1 MPYPPSDSTQSIDE
15 LEKQLLATWKNER
28 LFTRVSDATRYGPP
42 FIFFEGPPTANGR
55 PGIHHVFSRTL
66 KDLVCRY
73 HAMLGQGVTRIA
85 GWDTHGLPVEI
96 EVEKSLNIS
105 GKRQIEAYGIERF
118 NKLCRDSVFKYKT
131 DWESLSDRIGYWLDY
146 EHPYVTYSNAYIE
159 TVWWLLKRLYE
170 KTLLYRGHKVLP
182 YCPRCG
188 TALSSHEVAQ
198 GYETVQTNS
207 VYVTFPIVSRD
218 GDTPRELVIWTTTP
232 WTLLSNVAVA
242 VHPDIEYGEY
252 ALADQS
258 GNVVHYIAA
267 AARAGDVHV
276 HGRPLNQGTRVATYS
291 GRDLVGRKYVRPLDV
306 VPLPREGQHSVV
318 VAGSFVTVDEG
329 TGLVHMAPAFGA
341 DDYASGQQNG
351 LAFVNPVAPDG
362 TFRDI
367 RWPELEGKLVT
378 DKETN
383 RLIIERLKHDGRWL
397 ETRPYTHSYPHCWR
411 CDSPLIYYARSS
423 WFVRTTAM
431 KTRMLE
437 INAEIDWHPPETG
450 AGRFGEWLENNV
462 DWALSRDRYWGTPLN
477 VWECDRDR
485 EHREVIGSYEE
496 LAQRWG
502 KALPDDF
509 DPHKPYIDAYTW
521 RCRNCAGGGGTMR
534 RVNEVIDAWFD
545 SGSMPYAQWHYPFE
559 HQADF
564 KAHFP
569 ADYICEGVDQ
579 TRGWFY
585 SLLAIGVTAFDAP
598 VYKHVIVNEHV
609 LDVHGQ
615 KMSKSRGNVVDP
627 WQVIGAHGADA
638 VRLYLLGQSQVWLP
652 KRFDERQIPE
662 VSGGF
667 LNTLRSTY
675 DFFRRYA
682 QDWNPPAEEDAT
694 PPTERPAAD
703 RWLLA
708 RLDEVVA
715 SVRQSWSAYD
725 VTAGVRAIM
734 DFVGEDLSRW
744 YIRRNRP
751 RFWAPDRATDPI
763 ALETL
768 HEALVAAVRLLAPA
782 APFIADWVHRALTGT
797 SVHLA
802 PFPVDRGYREPELL
816 SAMNTVRRLASLARA
831 ARESRN
837 LRVRQP
843 LARMQLAVPA
853 AAQGPALSD
862 LLDILAAEVNVKAV
876 QVVASDH
883 DLVRLRGK
891 ANFRTL
897 GKRYGKE
904 TPRAAAAVAELSAAD
919 LQTLEQGGMV
929 RSGEWEFRPEDV
941 TVTREVASEWLVQAD
956 GPYVVALDP
965 ALSDDLVQEGLAR
978 EVVNRVQRLRKEA
991 GYEYTTRIELSITGA
1006 EDVVAATRAFQGFV
1020 EGETLARRMVLGA
1033 GLDEPDLQREVD
1045 IEGRRTTI
1053 ALRRHDGRKG
1063 GTR

>member
-1 MPYPPSDSTQSIDE
+1 MAYPPSDLTQSIDE
-15 LEKQLLATWKNER
+15 LEKHLLATWKHER

-66 KDLVCRY
+66 KDLVCRF
-73 HAMLGQGVTRIA
+73 HTMLGQAVTRIA

-96 EVEKSLNIS
+96 EVEKALKIN
-105 GKRQIEAYGIERF
+105 GKREIEAYGVERF
-118 NKLCRDSVFKYKT
+118 NKLCRESVFRYKT
-131 DWESLSDRIGYWLDY
+131 DWEALSDRIAYWLDY
-146 EHPYVTYSNAYIE
+146 ERPYITYSNNYIE

-170 KTLLYRGHKVLP
+170 KALLYRGHKVLP

-207 VYVTFPIVSRD
+207 VYVAFPLLGRK
-218 GDTPRELVIWTTTP
+218 GDIPRELVIWTTTP
-232 WTLLSNVAVA
+232 WTLVSNVAVA
-242 VHPDIEYGEY
+242 VHPDLEYGEY
-252 ALADQS
+252 ALADQN
-258 GNVVHYIAA
+258 GKTVHYIAA
-267 AARAGDVHV
+267 VARAGDVHV
-276 HGRPLNQGTRVATYS
+276 HGRPLAQGELVKTHT
-291 GRDLVGRKYVRPLDV
+291 GRALIGKKYARPLEIV
-306 VPLPREGQHSVV
+306 ALPAEGQRAVV
-318 VAGSFVTVDEG
+318 VAGSFVSADEG

-341 DDYASGQQNG
+341 DDYAVGQQNG
-351 LAFVNPVAPDG
+351 LVFVNPVAPDG
-362 TFRDI
+362 TFRGTT
-367 RWPELEGKLVT
+367 WPEIEGKLVT

-383 RLIIERLKHDGRWL
+383 RLIIERLKQEGRWL
-397 ETRPYTHSYPHCWR
+397 ETRPYSHSYPHCWR

-423 WFVRTTAM
+423 WFVRTTAV
-431 KTRMLE
+431 KARMLE
-437 INAEIDWHPPETG
+437 VNAHVDWHPPETG
-450 AGRFGEWLENNV
+450 SGRFGEWLENNV

-477 VWECDRDR
+477 VWECDAARGGD
-485 EHREVIGSYEE
+485 HREVIGSFDE

-502 KALPDDF
+502 KALPAEF

-521 RCRNCAGGGGTMR
+521 QCRDCSGTMR
-534 RVNEVIDAWFD
+534 RVPEVIDAWFD
-545 SGSMPYAQWHYPFE
+545 SGSMPYAQWHYPFD

-585 SLLAIGVTAFDAP
+585 SLLAIGVGAFDAP
-598 VYKHVIVNEHV
+598 VYKHVIVNDLL

-615 KMSKSRGNVVDP
+615 KMSKSRGNVADP
-627 WQVIGAHGADA
+627 WKVIGEHGADA

-662 VSGGF
+662 VAGGF

-682 QDWNPPAEEDAT
+682 QDWNPPAEADAT
-694 PPTERPAAD
+694 PPAERPAAD

-708 RLDEVVA
+708 RLDEVVTA
-715 SVRQSWSAYD
+715 VRDAWSAYD

-751 RFWAPDRATDPI
+751 RFWAPDRATDPV

-768 HEALVAAVRLLAPA
+768 HEAMVASVRLLAPA
-782 APFIADWVHRALTGT
+782 APFISDWVHRALTGT

-802 PFPVDRGYREPELL
+802 PFPSDRGHREPELL
-816 SAMNTVRRLASLARA
+816 AAMSTVRRLASLARA

-862 LLDILAAEVNVKAV
+862 LLDILAAEVNVKNV

-904 TPRAAAAVAELSAAD
+904 TPAAAAAVGDLTAEQ
-919 LQTLEQGGMV
+919 LQALEQGQAVTTGD
-929 RSGEWEFRPEDV
+929 WEFQPEDV

-965 ALSDDLVQEGLAR
+965 ELNEDLVQEGLAR
-978 EVVNRVQRLRKEA
+978 EVVNRVQRLRREA
-991 GYEYTTRIELSITGA
+991 GYEYTTRIELSISGA

-1020 EGETLARRMVLGA
+1020 EGETLARRMVIGTA
-1033 GLDEPDLQREVD
+1033 LDEPDLQRDVD

>member
-105 GKRQIEAYGIERF
+105 GKRQIEAYGVERF

-569 ADYICEGVDQ
+569 ADYICEGAVQ

-744 YIRRNRP
+744 YVRRNRP

-802 PFPVDRGYREPELL
+802 PFPVDRGHREPELL